1 MRTLKQILLEKL
13 KINHKSHIINTE
25 DFCYPVETKDGKEYL
40 WYKWWKYLDGH
51 GPTSKKDLLS
61 AFNLSVT
68 SYSTMF
74 AKLSRRNIIVPVKG
88 KLVAKDPNEWR
99 PNIN

>member
-1 MRTLKQILLEKL
+1 MKTLKQILLEKL
-13 KINHKSHIINTE
+13 KINHKTIIK
-25 DFCYPVETKDGKEYL
+25 DFCYPIATKDGKEYL
-40 WYKWWKYLDGH
+40 WYKWWKYLDEH

-61 AFNLSVT
+61 AFDLSVT

-88 KLVAKDPNEWR
+88 KLVAKNANEWR